1 MRGSSAANLQVA
13 GIRKVS
19 GSDQY
24 DHQSRTQK
32 MSVQRLHDD
41 YLEGITEDS
50 SNKQRFLSS
59 ELVKNTLSSNILKT
73 ESVNV
78 SNANVSEFSEH
89 GNVPNLDPS
98 IPRLSNEL
106 KGWYVPAVS
115 GITNSQS
122 EDVKVLP
129 ASSFDPD
136 HSVMSMLSCHSNQ
149 SPILKVEAEA
159 NSSSSFACSNKV
171 LPSPPTVKVA
181 QDRSFPA
188 RALPSTCS
196 PVASA
201 GSEGSTYCPFAS
213 ACFQDSAHC
222 PVMSAVVQ
230 GLAHSPVT
238 SSGFQD
244 LALPKVLAD
253 KVSRCRISLPSANVK
268 QQSVPSDIRKPG
280 EPCGQSELSHRKP
293 PQSRRYYKK
302 MVSVGVQCRCL
313 FIPLI
318 KTEPLDSDNEV
329 SPAVS
334 SNLGSRRRLS
344 DNDNVPDHGVMSDD
358 SRRNIMCES
367 EIGFIGVL
375 PSKQRDNNASMRSL
389 SDDVSGKG
397 SKMNEQI
404 SGPVIRDFGSKRFS
418 EHSTPMIVDPAHGD
432 VGSELDTVGLEMD
445 VSCDDL
451 TDGESS
457 GLGEILDADSFG
469 DDSLANMLGDASRI
483 GRPSFHEN
491 EGDAISEA
499 TTIVKSE
506 EVSPKSSSCEKRKI
520 LSGSTQGEVVKEPPA
535 KRKRGRPPGRK
546 VAQSFQV
553 VENEKEISS
562 GSGLDKLAPGDVLKE
577 TPARRKR
584 GRPPGRKIAQSFQ
597 VVENEKEIS
606 SGSGLDKLAPGD
618 VLKETPARRK
628 RGRPPGRKIAQ
639 SFQVVENKKE
649 ITSGSGLDKL
659 APGDVLKETPARRK
673 RGRPPGKKV
682 ELSFQVVENKKEITS
697 GSGLDKLA
705 PGDVLMETP
714 ARRKRGRKIAQSFQV
729 VENEKEI
736 SSGSGLDK
744 LAPGDVLKET
754 PARRKRG
761 RPPGKKIAQSFQVVE
776 NEKEISSGSGLDKL
790 APGDVL
796 KETPA
801 RRKRG
806 RPPGRKIA
814 QSFQVVENEKEISSG
829 SGLDKLAPGDVLKE
843 TPARRKRG
851 QPPGRK
857 IAQSFQ
863 VVENEKEISSGSG
876 PDELDEE
883 GLQPVILQ
891 SGRKRFGC
899 QHCSKCFSTA
909 IQCSLHEK
917 EAHVLLTCDEC
928 AETFSCE
935 AEVQKHYNLKHKGK
949 YVRFSKEIPEGE
961 SDDNFEVPDDI
972 ESSSASD
979 NDYVDPEYVD
989 KQEEGEDLDDAL
1001 SQHKTSSASMR
1012 KRRKGMMDKRNH
1024 NSVTKVVCKCG
1035 RTYQKNHA
1043 KRHLET
1049 RMHKSFEDARKLKI
1063 KDRGNE
1069 TSLHKSFEDARKLK
1083 IKKLRKR
1090 REGIRKVCSKIKS
1103 LLQRKQLAPSTQST
1117 STYVYC
1123 LKVKET
1129 TFNNCI
1135 KGFVQ
1140 LKQELTSKEQRKL
1153 QKELQENLEEIHK
1166 RVRENVSY
1174 QSEEALDNGELS
1186 NAESLEDSTGI
1197 TRDNQLS
1204 SCTGSAN
1211 NGNQIGT
1218 RVANRSQLSDFIAD
1232 TSGQLNPVANSSDQ
1246 QSPGIFDTS
1255 DKLFCC
1261 TAGASDYLHV
1271 STSTHLANSS
1281 GQLSQDMGNNSDTL
1295 GTCNVVASD
1304 KLSADNADTSVKPSD
1319 NGESCD
1325 SRSDAYTC
1333 MSDKLENSGNSA
1345 NYPEDCD
1352 SKDDTNPSF
1361 LVDFFRCE
1369 VFRHCL
1375 SKSKKRGKE
1384 RPSGFLFN
1392 VIFDSLE
1399 KETLF
1404 PISEKLYNSL
1414 RVCLHHRYHEM
1425 CPIGKKENLSV
1436 GSKISDVW
1444 AGHLDTRDIDRDGVL
1459 QMLGKIDYSSK
1470 ISVDSWKIVKPME
1483 KGKDFCY
1490 SLLVV
1495 DKTHK
1500 NKHRIVSD
1508 GVTGFLLTQQE
1519 ITDLSSVESL
1529 IKKSLK
1535 QFDIFHRR
1543 FSHTITTSPD
1553 KLRTEQ
1559 NVGDLAEAQRGEKGM
1574 TLVQEERCIA
1584 GKTAISGICPQG
1596 GEEDSSEKGR
1606 GKSTTNSETS
1616 TVDPADTRDSEH
1628 RPEEM
1633 MVSADDTSV
1642 LDIDY
1647 SVTLSKYCKCCYI
1660 ECMKRS
1666 QRTRRYCFS
1675 FNFSSISIDGNNL
1688 DDITLKIYKSLLVT
1702 RFRGI
1707 FLNNFFTVAQMKE
1720 VIQNLWDNKCDISVP
1735 ELLLMYKVREKG
1747 LFWCDEC
1754 QVTLANE
1761 VEVAKHLG
1769 QSCHLISGQ
1778 SNKLCPICGKSFK
1791 GNILFLRHRITK
1803 HHHAVL
1809 LPLMPGAIKRCPH
1822 CQKPF
1827 YNSTAL
1833 NRHIQYV
1840 HQGTNTKP
1848 VEPVEPVEPVLCN
1861 ECGKLLQTKEGVV
1874 KHKRWHYNEKKR
1886 MSSGVIPCPYCS
1898 KTVRACKFCQHLE
1911 THENTKQYCCE
1922 ICKKRF
1928 KIKCALTMHMKIH
1941 SDVREFTCPECGQ
1954 EFRHKA
1960 HMQSHLRRHTGDLF
1974 ECQLCERT
1982 FTIKTNLKIHLRK
1995 RHPEHQKAE
2004 IYTCKFC
2011 CEEFMR
2017 LTDLNRHIDVE
2028 HMSSSKAGD
2037 SDRIDKPTTSLDGRL
2052 FECNHCNKKFAKKYY
2067 LRKHICSAHQD
2078 GVNDKN
2084 NVKSSRTQKL
2094 DKVIKDKKAVKI
2106 KMLKSAEVSFDKDGN
2121 VTKRKRETAGKKQRK
2136 CNMPN
2141 DGAPRNTEEKKLAKR
2156 KVSETR
2162 GS

>member
-682 ELSFQVVENKKEITS
+682 ELSFQVVENKKEIT
-697 GSGLDKLA
+697 
-705 PGDVLMETP
+705 
-714 ARRKRGRKIAQSFQV
+714 
-729 VENEKEI
+729 
-736 SSGSGLDK
+736 
-744 LAPGDVLKET
+744 
-754 PARRKRG
+754 
-761 RPPGKKIAQSFQVVE
+761 
-776 NEKEISSGSGLDKL
+776 
-790 APGDVL
+790 
-796 KETPA
+796 
-801 RRKRG
+801 
-806 RPPGRKIA
+806 
-814 QSFQVVENEKEISSG
+814 
-829 SGLDKLAPGDVLKE
+829 
-843 TPARRKRG
+843 
-851 QPPGRK
+851 
-857 IAQSFQ
+857 
-863 VVENEKEISSGSG
+863 SGSG